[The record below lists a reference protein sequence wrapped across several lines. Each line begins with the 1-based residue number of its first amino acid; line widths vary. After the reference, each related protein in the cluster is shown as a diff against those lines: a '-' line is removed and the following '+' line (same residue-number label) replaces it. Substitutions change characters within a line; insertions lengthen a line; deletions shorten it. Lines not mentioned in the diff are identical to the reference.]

1 MEEMKEPVQDMIL
14 KRIRRWGWI
23 LLLPLVL
30 FRGDPIPQGVDEQGA
45 SMGRTTACWETRKP
59 SSDGPLPG
67 WLQNVTED
75 ISSAHRVPPQLVI
88 SIILTESRGNP
99 LRVSPK
105 GAKGLMQLM
114 PVVIQQ
120 YHVKDPYD
128 PAMNIRAGVK
138 YLVDLL
144 EEFSGN
150 LPLALAAYN
159 AGPTAVRR
167 YGGIPPFEETQAFV
181 RRVSDLFHS
190 LDPRPRIVRP
200 AGNSCGGEPGAADPR
215 LISFS
220 GSPQGFSPG
229 GKRNSTGEPG

>member
-1 MEEMKEPVQDMIL
+1 MEEMKESVQDMIS
-14 KRIRRWGWI
+14 KGIRRWGWI

-30 FRGDPIPQGVDEQGA
+30 FRGDPILLGADEQGA
-45 SMGRTTACWETRKP
+45 NIGRATAGGETRNP
-59 SSDGPLPG
+59 SSDRALPE

-75 ISSAHRVPPQLVI
+75 IASAHRVPPQLII

-128 PAMNIRAGVK
+128 PATNIRAGVK

-144 EEFSGN
+144 EEFSGD

-181 RRVSDLFHS
+181 RRVSHLFHS
-190 LDPRPRIVRP
+190 LDPRPRMVRP
-200 AGNSCGGEPGAADPR
+200 AVNSGGGERGAADPR
-215 LISFS
+215 LISFTES
-220 GSPQGFSPG
+220 LRGFLLG
-229 GKRNSTGEPG
+229 LKKNSTGEPG

>member
-1 MEEMKEPVQDMIL
+1 MEEMKEWVQDMIL
-14 KRIRRWGWI
+14 KSIRRWGWI

-30 FRGDPIPQGVDEQGA
+30 FRGDPIAQGVEEQGA
-45 SMGRTTACWETRKP
+45 NIGGATACRETHSP
-59 SSDGPLPG
+59 SSKGPLPE

-75 ISSAHRVPPQLVI
+75 IASEHRVPPQLII

-99 LRVSPK
+99 RRVSPK

-120 YHVKDPYD
+120 YQVKDPYD
-128 PAMNIRAGVK
+128 PVTNIRAGVK

-144 EEFSGN
+144 EEFSGD

-167 YGGIPPFEETQAFV
+167 YRGIPPFEETQAFV

-200 AGNSCGGEPGAADPR
+200 AVNSCGGEPGAADPR
-215 LISFS
+215 LISFTES
-220 GSPQGFSPG
+220 PRGSLLGL
-229 GKRNSTGEPG
+229 KKNSTGEPR

>member
-1 MEEMKEPVQDMIL
+1 MEEMEEWVQDMIL
-14 KRIRRWGWI
+14 KSIRLWGWI

-30 FRGDPIPQGVDEQGA
+30 FRGDPIAQGVEEQGA
-45 SMGRTTACWETRKP
+45 NIGGATACRETHSP
-59 SSDGPLPG
+59 SSKGPLPE

-75 ISSAHRVPPQLVI
+75 IASEHRVPPQLII

-99 LRVSPK
+99 RRVSPK

-114 PVVIQQ
+114 PVVIEQ

-128 PAMNIRAGVK
+128 PETNIRGGVK

-167 YGGIPPFEETQAFV
+167 YKGIPPFEETQTFV
-181 RRVSDLFHS
+181 RRVRNLFHS
-190 LDPRPRIVRP
+190 LDPRPKTVRP
-200 AGNSCGGEPGAADPR
+200 AMNSDRGEPGAADPR
-215 LISFS
+215 LISFTE
-220 GSPQGFSPG
+220 SPG
-229 GKRNSTGEPG
+229 GSLLGLKKNSTGEPG